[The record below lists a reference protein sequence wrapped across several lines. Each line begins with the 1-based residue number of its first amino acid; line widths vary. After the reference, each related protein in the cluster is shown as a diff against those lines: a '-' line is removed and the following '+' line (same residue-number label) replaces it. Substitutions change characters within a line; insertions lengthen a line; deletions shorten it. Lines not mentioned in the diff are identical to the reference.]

1 MLAPLEDKPDAQE
14 IITDDAA
21 AGGEYI
27 AQGIMDAVKI
37 CLARKKMGDGSTEK
51 LKTPDFHDG
60 AQPSGDNK
68 KQHLF
73 LAQ

>member
-1 MLAPLEDKPDAQE
+1 MLTALENKPDAQK
-14 IITDDAA
+14 IIADDAT
-21 AGGEYI
+21 AGREYI
-27 AQGIMDAVKI
+27 AQGIMYSVKI

-51 LKTPDFHDG
+51 LKTPDFHDS

-73 LAQ
+73 LA

>member
-1 MLAPLEDKPDAQE
+1 MLAPFENEPDAQE
-14 IITDDAA
+14 IIADDATT
-21 AGGEYI
+21 GREYI
-27 AQGIMDAVKI
+27 AQRIMDAVKI
-37 CLARKKMGDGSTEK
+37 RLAREKLGNGSTEK
-51 LKTPDFHDG
+51 LKTPDFHDS